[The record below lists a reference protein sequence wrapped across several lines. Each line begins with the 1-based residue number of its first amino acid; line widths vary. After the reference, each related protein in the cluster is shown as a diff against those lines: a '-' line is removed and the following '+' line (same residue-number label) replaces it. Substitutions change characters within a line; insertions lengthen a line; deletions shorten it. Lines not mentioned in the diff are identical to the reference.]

1 MGLNLCA
8 RAVAVVLSGFC
19 IAAPLNA
26 ASLDLYSFETC
37 RLQGYCRLISQ
48 AELDRLRG
56 GFSFMGVDG
65 PINMSFGITQ
75 VVYVNN
81 QLVAMTQ
88 LVLSDIVQA
97 INSGTFSA
105 SQIKA
110 ANNSLNSAPI
120 SAAASSAASSSAAAA
135 AASATSAEIASNL
148 TSAANQPT
156 TKATT
161 PGAQT
166 QSVASAQ
173 PVSSLTSAVRVN
185 GSPVTPGSPV
195 VNVVSASGGSA
206 LVIQN
211 GPGNISM
218 IPTAQAIQSATNAL
232 VIQNTLNNQ
241 MISTMTTLNV
251 SMTLMPSIS
260 AASIQQSVRQAIMN
274 AR

>member
-8 RAVAVVLSGFC
+8 RVVAVLLWVFC
-19 IAAPLNA
+19 LTAPLSA

-56 GFSFMGVDG
+56 GFSFMGLDG

-75 VVYVNN
+75 VVFVNN

-88 LVLSDIVQA
+88 LVLPDIVQA
-97 INSGTFSA
+97 INSGRFSA

-110 ANNSLNSAPI
+110 ANDALNSAPI
-120 SAAASSAASSSAAAA
+120 SAASSSAAAA
-135 AASATSAEIASNL
+135 AASATSAAIASNL

-156 TKATT
+156 TKATPT
-161 PGAQT
+161 PQT

-173 PVSSLTSAVRVN
+173 PVSSLVPMVRVN
-185 GSPVTPGSPV
+185 GIPVTPGSPV
-195 VNVVSASGGSA
+195 GNVVSTSGGSA

-218 IPTAQAIQSATNAL
+218 IPTAQALQAATNAL

-241 MISTMTTLNV
+241 TISTMTMLNV

-260 AASIQQSVRQAIMN
+260 AAGIQQSVRQAIMN

>member
-19 IAAPLNA
+19 VAAPLSA

-37 RLQGYCRLISQ
+37 RLEGYCRLISQ

-56 GFSFMGVDG
+56 GFSFMGIDG

-81 QLVAMTQ
+81 QLVATTQ
-88 LVLSDIVQA
+88 LVVSDIVQA
-97 INSGTFSA
+97 INSRTFSA

-110 ANNSLNSAPI
+110 ANDSLRNAPI

-135 AASATSAEIASNL
+135 AASGTSAEIASNL
-148 TSAANQPT
+148 TSAANQPA
-156 TKATT
+156 TKAT
-161 PGAQT
+161 PAAQT

-173 PVSSLTSAVRVN
+173 PVSSLVPAVRVN

-195 VNVVSASGGSA
+195 VNVVSSSGGSA

-251 SMTLMPSIS
+251 SMALMPSIS